1 MSNHGKDLDALYEY
15 RTIKPT
21 DLQEI
26 KALHEEFFPV
36 RYVDQFYQDAVEGKG
51 IGGDQLYTI
60 IVTAKGTNCNYHDSS
75 SSGSSSSNG
84 GGRVF
89 SMLSASSTSIEEGN
103 VINSDGNNTQ
113 IAKESG
119 EVIIGFLFG
128 QFMDTDICEERDIFD
143 IAKRP
148 RKMFYILTIGVRKEY
163 RNVGLASHLVQKS
176 IQAAKEDQS
185 CGIVYLHV
193 IHYNAAAIRMYEKNN
208 FEFLKTMHN
217 FYHIERDYYD
227 SYLYGIFLNGYEGEY
242 MMKLANIVRKNTSYF
257 FANIMVVF
265 NRLFEKVR
273 KTFSMYENPSIM
285 QAVAGEV
292 SDVVDCHGDS
302 HSPLPMNVVAQ
313 KNLRTTEEQQCQD
326 EQPV

>member
-1 MSNHGKDLDALYEY
+1 MSDSNHDKDLDALYEY

-36 RYVDQFYQDAVEGKG
+36 RYVDQFYQEAVEGKG
-51 IGGDQLYTI
+51 IGGDNLYTI
-60 IVTAKGTNCNYHDSS
+60 IVTAKGTNCNYHGSS
-75 SSGSSSSNG
+75 SSGG

-89 SMLSASSTSIEEGN
+89 SMSSASGTSIEEGN
-103 VINSDGNNTQ
+103 LVSSDDNNTLS
-113 IAKESG
+113 AKESG
-119 EVIIGFLFG
+119 EMIIGFLFG
-128 QFMDTDICEERDIFD
+128 QFMNTDICEERDIFD

-302 HSPLPMNVVAQ
+302 HSPVDSVVQ
-313 KNLRTTEEQQCQD
+313 KKLGTTKEQQFQD